1 MSQRTLL
8 GHLLA
13 WVLGALALVW
23 GSFVVF
29 GFQTGVHEADELT
42 DGHLASVATL
52 LLSED
57 DNDFVTPRGR
67 IDAGS
72 AMKSHDYQQSLSV
85 LVWNAQGRLIGQ
97 TGGASAPPFDAGEGF
112 ATLQLDGRSWRSFAR
127 WDALRQRRV
136 MVLLSIAE
144 RDELAWDIAGQVAEP
159 GLWLLPVVALALGL
173 ALRRGLR
180 PLHALS
186 EEVHALD
193 PRRPA
198 PLPLADR
205 QQEFRVVVEA
215 INALSARYR
224 AALTR
229 EQELASE
236 LAHEL
241 RTPLASLALNARSL
255 RAPLD
260 EAERELALDR
270 IEHEALRTGQVLT
283 ELLALARA
291 SRTELAEAAQT
302 LDLGELAARVL
313 ADYVQPALASGHE
326 LALSGSER
334 FALQGHPVLLELA
347 LRNLIENA
355 LSHTAAGSLVEVQ
368 LDAAQGW
375 LQVCDS
381 GPASSAPAAEPPRAG
396 RLQTL
401 GLGLGHRVVE
411 KVAAVHGAAF
421 AAVTPP
427 PGFDSCY
434 RLSFT
439 PAASAQGSQR

>member
-13 WVLGALALVW
+13 WVLGALVLVW
-23 GSFVVF
+23 GSFIAF

-57 DNDFVTPRGR
+57 DNDFIAPPGR
-67 IDAGS
+67 LAS
-72 AMKSHDYQQSLSV
+72 NAALKSHDYQQSLSV
-85 LVWNAQGRLIGQ
+85 LVWNAQGRLVSQ
-97 TGGASAPPFDAGEGF
+97 TGDAVPPPFEPGEGF
-112 ATLQLDGRSWRSFAR
+112 ATLELGGQPWRSFAH
-127 WDALRQRRV
+127 WDDAHQRRV

-144 RDELAWDIAGQVAEP
+144 RDDLAWDIASQVAEP

-180 PLHALS
+180 PLDALS

-198 PLPLADR
+198 PLSLENR
-205 QQEFRVVVEA
+205 QQEFRIVVEA
-215 INALSARYR
+215 INALSERYR

-255 RAPLD
+255 QAAL
-260 EAERELALDR
+260 ESAERAQALAR
-270 IEHEALRTGQVLT
+270 IEQEALRTGQVLT

-291 SRTELAEAAQT
+291 SRTELAEAAQP
-302 LDLGELAARVL
+302 LDLAELAARVL
-313 ADYVQPALASGHE
+313 ADYVQPALESGHE
-326 LALSGSER
+326 LALSGSEH
-334 FALQGHPVLLELA
+334 FALNGHPVLLELA

-355 LSHTAAGSLVEVQ
+355 LSHTPPGSLVEVQ
-368 LDAAQGW
+368 LDAAAGW

-381 GPASSAPAAEPPRAG
+381 APGTRPTPLLEPAAAPPR

-411 KVAAVHGAAF
+411 KVAAVHGAHF
-421 AAVTPP
+421 AAELPP
-427 PGFDSCY
+427 PEGWRSCY
-434 RLSFT
+434 RLSFAP
-439 PAASAQGSQR
+439 PAGA

>member
-13 WVLGALALVW
+13 WVLGALVLVW
-23 GSFVVF
+23 GSFIAF

-57 DNDFVTPRGR
+57 DNDFVAPRGR
-67 IDAGS
+67 PEAT
-72 AMKSHDYQQSLSV
+72 ATLKSHDYQQSLSV
-85 LVWNAQGRLIGQ
+85 LVWNAQGRLISQ
-97 TGGASAPPFDAGEGF
+97 TGSAVAPPFEAGEGF
-112 ATLQLDGRSWRSFAR
+112 ATLQLGGQPWRSFAH
-127 WDALRQRRV
+127 WDDAHQRRV

-144 RDELAWDIAGQVAEP
+144 RDDLAWDIAGQVAEP
-159 GLWLLPVVALALGL
+159 GLWLLPVVALVLGL
-173 ALRRGLR
+173 ALWRGLR

-186 EEVHALD
+186 DEVHALD

-198 PLPLADR
+198 PLPLEER
-205 QQEFRVVVEA
+205 QQEFRFVVEA

-260 EAERELALDR
+260 EAERERALDR
-270 IEHEALRTGQVLT
+270 IEHDALRTGQVLT

-291 SRTELAEAAQT
+291 SRTELAEAAQAV
-302 LDLGELAARVL
+302 DLAELAAKVL
-313 ADYVQPALASGHE
+313 ADYVQPALDSGHE
-326 LALSGSER
+326 LALSGVEHLR
-334 FALQGHPVLLELA
+334 LQGHPVLLELA

-368 LDAAQGW
+368 LDATGPW

-381 GPASSAPAAEPPRAG
+381 GPDAARAVMARAA
-396 RLQTL
+396 RLPTL

-411 KVAAVHGAAF
+411 KVAAVHGAVF
-421 AAVTPP
+421 AAVPPP

-434 RLSFT
+434 RLSFA
-439 PAASAQGSQR
+439 PEAAAQGSQR